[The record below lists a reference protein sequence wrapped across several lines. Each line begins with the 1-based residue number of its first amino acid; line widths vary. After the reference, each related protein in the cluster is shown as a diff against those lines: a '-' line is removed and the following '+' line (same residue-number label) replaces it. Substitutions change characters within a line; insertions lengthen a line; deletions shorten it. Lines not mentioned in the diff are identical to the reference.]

1 MLFNIDDSQISG
13 IVMVVISTFVDA
25 IGLGIWTLSI
35 NERMSSITSCVNH
48 LNMGGDILEDFE
60 SQ

>member
-1 MLFNIDDSQISG
+1 
-13 IVMVVISTFVDA
+13 MVVISTFVDA
-25 IGLGIWTLSI
+25 IRLGIWTLSI
-35 NERMSSITSCVNH
+35 NERMSSNTSCVNH